1 MCQHKQETRK
11 PPETVHKLCE
21 EGLVLKK
28 HKHYDDALSCFEQ
41 VVELDANHA
50 EAWFRIGCCRSELLK
65 QKIENPEEVLSVHEE
80 SEIYESAIR
89 AYLKA
94 IELRPNHAD
103 AQESLSELFC
113 NYFDLQES
121 AIEAYQKAIELQPD
135 CADSRKFLAELF
147 YDYAQQQTE
156 NPSDGAGELYNYK
169 RAIDW
174 CKQASKICPE
184 MIDECYQGMA
194 WIYTCWIDDAGY
206 SMRECIPGGIEEFG
220 ATICEAADGLVE
232 TYQKLTRIHPNDFNV
247 HYELGNAHRTKFNL
261 YIEFDEHLG
270 ISSNYE
276 IAEMKQG
283 THPFVHE
290 NLEKAIKA
298 YRTAVGI
305 KPDFVD
311 AYHAL
316 AESYRWIGQLEEA
329 IQAFKQAI
337 VHGNREHSNLAKTYH
352 KLGKKHSDNGKY
364 TEAIEC
370 YHNAIVT
377 DPKNV
382 EVYYNLALAYDEAE
396 DFELAIVW
404 YQRVRSTHANLRH
417 DAGHYASVINGCAR
431 IEDSYEY
438 PDLHYRLGKAYHR
451 ISNYQDAVKAYGT
464 AINRQIAIEE
474 EYNRKSNFGRYDS
487 DLPARPEWWT
497 EVYQN
502 HESASRNEPL

>member
-1 MCQHKQETRK
+1 MCQQKREIQEA
-11 PPETVHKLCE
+11 PETAQRLYE
-21 EGLVLKK
+21 EGLVLMK
-28 HKHYDDALSCFEQ
+28 HSHNADALSCFEK

-65 QKIENPEEVLSVHEE
+65 QKIENPEEVRSVHEE
-80 SEIYESAIR
+80 SEIYESAIQ

-121 AIEAYQKAIELQPD
+121 AIEAYQKAIELQPNH
-135 CADSRKFLAELF
+135 ADARRALAELF
-147 YDYAQQQTE
+147 YVYAQQQTE

-184 MIDECYQGMA
+184 MIDECYQRMA

-206 SMRECIPGGIEEFG
+206 SMRECIPGGIDEFG
-220 ATICEAADGLVE
+220 ETMCEAADGLVE
-232 TYQKLTRIHPNDFNV
+232 TYQKLARIHPNDFNAY
-247 HYELGNAHRTKFNL
+247 YELGNAHRTEINL

-290 NLEKAIKA
+290 NLGKAIEA
-298 YRTAVGI
+298 YRTAVRI
-305 KPDFVD
+305 KPDYVD
-311 AYHAL
+311 AYNAL
-316 AESYRWIGQLEEA
+316 AESCQWIGQLEEA
-329 IQAFKQAI
+329 IQAFEQAI
-337 VHGNREHSNLAKTYH
+337 VHGNKEHSNLAKTYH
-352 KLGKKHSDNGKY
+352 QLGKKNSDNGEY
-364 TEAIEC
+364 TAAIEY
-370 YHNAIVT
+370 YHNAILA
-377 DPKNV
+377 DSNNV
-382 EVYYNLALAYDEAE
+382 EVYYDLALAYDEAGNY
-396 DFELAIVW
+396 ELAIVW
-404 YQRVRSTHANLRH
+404 YQRVRNAHANLRH
-417 DAGHYASVINGCAR
+417 DAGHYASVIDGCAR
-431 IEDSYEY
+431 MEDSYQF

-451 ISNYQDAVKAYGT
+451 ISNYQDAIKSYGT

-474 EYNRKSNFGRYDS
+474 EYNRKSNFERD
-487 DLPARPEWWT
+487 DFDPPVRPEWWT

-502 HESASRNEPL
+502 HESASQNEPL